1 MKFIDSRS
9 MSDGGWEEEEGWK
22 GRTVTGAI
30 HFGGG
35 FFLFIIFFLLFPFPL
50 LFFFFFLSFSLF

>member
-35 FFLFIIFFLLFPFPL
+35 FFLFIIFFCCFLSLFSSS
-50 LFFFFFLSFSLF
+50 FFFLSFSLF